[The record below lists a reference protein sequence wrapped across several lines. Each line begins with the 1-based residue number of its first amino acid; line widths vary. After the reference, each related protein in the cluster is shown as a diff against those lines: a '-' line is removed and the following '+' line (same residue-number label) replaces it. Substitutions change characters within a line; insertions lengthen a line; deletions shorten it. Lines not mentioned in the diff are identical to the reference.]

1 MIFFIDVVKVVIL
14 VLFPLLVYKSLEG
27 TFSNKEYIF
36 WIAVYSSLFTLLFQV
51 NNYMLVLSN
60 IYLIICLL
68 KKSKVNFV
76 FTSLFILVFNLQNSL
91 FLLIEFLAYSLLFHF
106 KNNIVNI
113 FVFIS
118 IYIYSLILFKYNFDF
133 INYFFMIFVYSVV
146 LLFVISVFLDD
157 KYQKVVDEYNSSL
170 LKFVHEVKNPL
181 TVVLG
186 YFQIMKLN
194 NNKREF
200 KKYLTI
206 MEREVYESINIIEE
220 YLKLGRFNVKL
231 ECMDINLLLDEVF
244 KEYKELESVY
254 DMKINFYYDEEEVFI
269 YGDYTKL
276 KQVIINTIKNSI
288 ESRKGS
294 KVAIDI
300 DYKIANNNVIID
312 IDDNGVGIDNL
323 SSFGENYVTSK
334 VNGNGLGV
342 NFSRKILSLHNGE
355 IKYISKGKKG
365 LDVRINIPL
374 AHII

>member
-1 MIFFIDVVKVVIL
+1 MIFFIEAIKIVVL
-14 VLFPLLVYKSLEG
+14 VLFPLLIYKSLEG
-27 TFSNKEYIF
+27 TFNDKEYIF
-36 WIAVYSSLFTLLFQV
+36 WLAVYASLFTLLLYID
-51 NNYMLVLSN
+51 NYLLLFSS

-76 FTSLFILVFNLQNSL
+76 FISFFILVFNLQESL
-91 FLLIEFLAYSLLFHF
+91 LLLTEFLALSFLFHF
-106 KNNIVNI
+106 KSNIVNI

-118 IYIYSLILFKYNFDF
+118 IYIYSLILFKYNFEL
-133 INYFFMIFVYSVV
+133 INYFFIVFVYSILILFETEV
-146 LLFVISVFLDD
+146 LLDD
-157 KYQKVVDEYNSSL
+157 KYEKAVSQYNNSL
-170 LKFVHEVKNPL
+170 LKFAHEVKNPL
-181 TVVLG
+181 SVVLG

-206 MEREVYESINIIEE
+206 MEREVYDSINIIEE

-244 KEYKELESVY
+244 KEYKELEEVY
-254 DMKINFYYDEEEVFI
+254 DMNINFYYDEEEVFI
-269 YGDYTKL
+269 YGDYSKL

-294 KVAIDI
+294 KVSIDI
-300 DYKIANNNVIID
+300 DYKITNNHVIIN
-312 IDDNGVGIDNL
+312 IDDNGVGIDKNTF
-323 SSFGENYVTSK
+323 FGDNYVTTK

-342 NFSRKILSLHNGE
+342 NFSRKIIKEHSGD
-355 IKYISKGKKG
+355 IKYISKGNNG